1 MSQSPG
7 FPIYE
12 SEWKLTFEK
21 GILEKEDFKTGNYY
35 KSIYAENSKNLI
47 EFIDKHLEEKT
58 INKLNNKK
66 ILISIKTGSSKNNFK
81 VSVKG
86 LQDKILENR
95 FIEVLY
101 SLPEFDYY
109 YRHGEELNRIFTFSF
124 IDNRPLIKTKE

>member
-1 MSQSPG
+1 M
-7 FPIYE
+7 
-12 SEWKLTFEK
+12 
-21 GILEKEDFKTGNYY
+21 
-35 KSIYAENSKNLI
+35 
-47 EFIDKHLEEKT
+47 
-58 INKLNNKK
+58 
-66 ILISIKTGSSKNNFK
+66 ISIKTGSSKNNFK